1 MFLVHKHRYKYALFR
16 ISFLILLLGFLSV
29 TFTESKR
36 TKFRYSHYK
45 SRLENLFKNFTK
57 IQAKG
62 SEKDGY
68 FTNTWAVELH
78 EPAEEKDLARIAK
91 KHGFIVL
98 DKVLCLNIDWYAL
111 GIFMS

>member
-1 MFLVHKHRYKYALFR
+1 MFLLHNHRRTYAGFR
-16 ISFLILLLGFLSV
+16 ISFLVLILGLSSV
-29 TFTESKR
+29 TLSESKK

-45 SRLENLFKNFTK
+45 SRLENIFENFTK

-78 EPAEEKDLARIAK
+78 EPAEEEDLNRITK
-91 KHGFIVL
+91 KHGFILL
-98 DKVLCLNIDWYAL
+98 DKVGCDV
-111 GIFMS
+111 F

>member
-1 MFLVHKHRYKYALFR
+1 MFLVYKLRHTYGFR
-16 ISFLILLLGFLSV
+16 ISFLLFLLGLFCASL
-29 TFTESKR
+29 TESKK

-45 SRLENLFKNFTK
+45 SRLQNIFENFTK

-78 EPAEEKDLARIAK
+78 EPAEEKDLVRITK
-91 KHGFIVL
+91 KHGFKVL
-98 DKVLCLNIDWYAL
+98 DKVGYAL
-111 GIFMS
+111 

>member
-1 MFLVHKHRYKYALFR
+1 MFLAYKHRDKYASFR
-16 ISFLILLLGFLSV
+16 LSFLILLLGFLSV
-29 TFTESKR
+29 PSTGSKR
-36 TKFRYSHYK
+36 TKFRYSNYK
-45 SRLENLFKNFTK
+45 SRLENLFKKFTK

-98 DKVLCLNIDWYAL
+98 DKVVDLY
-111 GIFMS
+111 

>member
-1 MFLVHKHRYKYALFR
+1 MFR
-16 ISFLILLLGFLSV
+16 ISFIILLLGFLSV